1 MGQHVAN
8 AERRW
13 GRHPDPG
20 IESMLETGE
29 VPALVQALSN
39 PGVLADPYARLRLL
53 DALCRRAPWHAE
65 AEWAWL
71 QAMMMGNRPDGA
83 WARAR
88 EWPLDAST
96 GFPRLFLAAQL
107 AQVAAPAPE
116 ARRRYLHLLDAF
128 PGEVDGWQKAFEF
141 DPTLAVPEAALAR
154 FQAFLAEDAQPYQR
168 EKAGFAMAARLLA
181 EAPLDAFEHAAH
193 AQAMK
198 RRRQAHWQSDALER
212 RLAADASAVFDPE
225 PAPTPPGR
233 ARPVFVVGLPRS
245 GTTLLA
251 ALLSAHSGIAN
262 LGEQNLV
269 PALAAGPAREALL
282 AGRGGGLF
290 ADWYRAATQ
299 DLALDAPVSVD
310 KLPENAEHV
319 GLILATFPDA
329 LVLHIERDLAD
340 SAVSMHLRDFEFSA
354 PYACDP
360 VALGGYARLLTGHL
374 ARLRSR
380 APGRVLQL
388 RFEDLVATP
397 REALAPLLSALGLS
411 WEEQVLSFWRGQQ
424 QVATFSAQQV
434 RSPLNARGRGAWR
447 RFMPAAAGFL
457 RDVGVALPASS
468 KDEVG
473 AARAR
478 MRPV

>member
-1 MGQHVAN
+1 MG
-8 AERRW
+8 EPTRRW
-13 GRHPDPG
+13 GTHPDPG
-20 IESMLETGE
+20 LEAMVERGS
-29 VPALVQALSN
+29 AQALGQALAT
-39 PGVLADPYARLRLL
+39 PGVQADPYARLRLL

-83 WARAR
+83 WTHAKA
-88 EWPLDAST
+88 WPVDASI

-107 AQVAAPAPE
+107 AQVAAPARE

-128 PGEVDGWQKAFEF
+128 PGEVDGWQKALEF
-141 DPTLAVPEAALAR
+141 DPLLPVPGMALAR
-154 FQAFLAEDAQPYQR
+154 FEAFLGDDAQPYER
-168 EKAGFAMAARLLA
+168 EKAGFGMAARLLA
-181 EAPLDAFEHAAH
+181 DAPVDAFIHAAN
-193 AQAMK
+193 AQALK
-198 RRRQAHWQSDALER
+198 RQRLGRWQPDALGR
-212 RLAADASAVFDPE
+212 RLAADASAVFVSE
-225 PAPTPPGR
+225 PAPTPAGR

-299 DLALDAPVSVD
+299 DLALGAGVSVD

-329 LVLHIERDLAD
+329 LVLHIERGLAD
-340 SAVSMHLRDFEFSA
+340 SAVSMHLRDFELSA
-354 PYACDP
+354 AYACDP
-360 VALGGYARLLTGHL
+360 VALGDYARLLMGHL
-374 ARLRSR
+374 ERLRSR
-380 APGRVLQL
+380 APGRVLHL
-388 RFEDLVATP
+388 RFEDLVVTP
-397 REALAPLLSALGLS
+397 RAVLAPVLSALGLP
-411 WEEQVLSFWRGQQ
+411 WEERVLSFWRDHQ

-457 RDVGVALPASS
+457 RDVGVALPTASER
-468 KDEVG
+468 EVK

-478 MRPV
+478 IRPV